1 MSGGKGKPTRRNTKK
16 KKLKNKNKKKKVLEI
31 ILTARIF
38 ARHKTLLVPNL
49 FLPSLVF
56 AVQNNM
62 NLITEYRIESG
73 DFIERFSFVPGK
85 KYYRLRA
92 YEQTF

>member
-1 MSGGKGKPTRRNTKK
+1 MSGGNGKPTRRNTKK
-16 KKLKNKNKKKKVLEI
+16 NQKNKTQKKKVLEI

-73 DFIERFSFVPGK
+73 DLIERFSFVSGK